1 MDPWTRFDPP
11 CALKSTSW
19 AFFSWASKG
28 SVRSRWSKLAHND
41 QGSAHV
47 SIDSQLTYR
56 ATLSSLP
63 FMVGINQEWQ
73 FPMSESAI
81 IGSFR

>member
-1 MDPWTRFDPP
+1 MDPWPRFGP
-11 CALKSTSW
+11 ALRPQID
-19 AFFSWASKG
+19 AVGLFSWAPKG

-47 SIDSQLTYR
+47 SIDFRLTYR
-56 ATLSSLP
+56 STLSSLP
-63 FMVGINQEWQ
+63 FMVGISQKGQ